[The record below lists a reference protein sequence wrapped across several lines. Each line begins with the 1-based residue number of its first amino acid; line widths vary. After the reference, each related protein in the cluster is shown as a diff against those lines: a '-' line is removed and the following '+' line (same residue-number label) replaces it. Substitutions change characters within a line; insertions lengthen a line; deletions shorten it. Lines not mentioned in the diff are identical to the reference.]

1 MASYRSPYAN
11 YISDKTGNHA
21 PVGSILPVFADLNL
35 TAGNSPEYTY
45 PQHLYCNGAELNIR
59 DYPELYSIIKNTYGG
74 AAAVAKTQASQP
86 GGLRR
91 SNIYNNKLFFNFYYD
106 PTNDKVNVK
115 RPYPFGAVF
124 RFSSGT
130 NPWGSFPSAGI
141 FNQNTFYQLKQP
153 TENVEGLFG
162 QTNEFIYEIVLPE
175 TIDLGAVVQSDY
187 NLNFTNLGSDTHP
200 DIIVQK
206 SFTLQDYPYNIGTFN
221 LPDYRQRKILGFG
234 NVNGAGT
241 STPENAVNNFVGQT
255 GGQWYIPKNTLVDS
269 GEFFVIGDVKTTGY
283 NNIVADISAYITG
296 TVKYQIGPMEDFTFP
311 FPPAH
316 SHRILSVEVDQ
327 TKLSEQGAV
336 EVDKFAVNYI
346 DSRANINLFEPNGS
360 AGGALGHA
368 HGLIGIPLQNS
379 LTATYGNS
387 NGIGDRV
394 GTTGGQQYQY
404 LVSESATVNVTSV
417 TYDSASGFITINTD
431 GAHNLSV
438 GDIVTVDGASPS
450 EFSGNFTIIPDGFG
464 NTSFNVLPREG
475 ETPSQN
481 SASGGFITVKLANGY
496 FVDQEV
502 VVPPR
507 AYVVDNNTLVG
518 GKQVVFDI
526 PGNAITVKE
535 ETFTTPL
542 ATIVTVPD
550 ASLGEVTGTTI
561 TMQAPG
567 GGGADSDTD
576 GQDGGYCEIGITVD
590 GTFYTIRAEG
600 GRGGNSGANGSGGGA
615 GGTLI
620 VPAALANDPRFNIS
634 ETPGDAGDNG
644 ATEGTGSNDSVGGGV
659 TGTTP
664 AGSLTTGGSGTAQIK
679 QQSNVNPQEVFTTNG
694 TWNIPTPNGNE
705 VSRTITVEISGGGG
719 GAGNANS
726 GSNCS
731 STWPG
736 WPTSTSGKTGA
747 NGGYGGRGSLLIG
760 TLTQNSGTL
769 NWELGQGG
777 NNGFNTRQGNQSGG
791 TPGSDPF
798 TGILWDSWPGGIGN
812 GYEPGGSTA
821 GVGGASGCISGG
833 GGRGAWGNG
842 ATAGSGG
849 GVTGLFLDG
858 VCIAGAGGGGGGG
871 GSGGGYNGSGTT
883 DGCYPGGDATGPAQ
897 ALIATSGVL
906 DFANGGSG
914 SSGGCTAGGGGGG
927 GSACGIVNVTPGGI
941 GGQAGVGHN
950 GNGGGTGGRRGISAY
965 RTTYWDGA
973 VSESANGALPSEGGY
988 VKIQYSNVETYYDA
1002 VGGAGGQGASITI
1015 TFAEIST
1022 PVTVAL
1028 QSAGQGGGDGSTGAG
1043 GRIYVRYF
1051 GQEQGTQVPGDT
1063 TVPTGK
1069 YYECDSDGNPI
1080 GAALDGAVWL
1090 SSTDP
1095 NIKQRG
1101 FGTGTGSIAGF
1112 VGGNAIP
1119 NNTNNKITQ
1128 YIEFTGAAS
1137 TASGKR
1143 QLEVGQF
1150 NLSDANK
1157 IRFTVI
1163 RGSGQNGGENP
1174 DQALNVFYKKGASNN
1189 VTLFSQILLAADNNP
1204 SWQNV
1209 ELDIA
1214 EGDAMRANNVT
1225 LILEQDRGPVY
1236 TTAPASDDNYGLGA
1250 ITFFYEPTLVSTFIS
1265 TGGASLQGNVDEGGN
1280 EINSDDGIDQVRR
1293 EISAVGAALTVT
1305 DGNFTMSSSTP
1316 ITTTAT
1322 VSAENDI
1329 PLITKYHRVKYLIK
1343 AL

>member
-106 PTNDKVNVK
+106 STNDKVNVK

-124 RFSSGT
+124 RFASSAS
-130 NPWGSFPSAGI
+130 PFGSFPSAGI

-175 TIDLGAVVQSDY
+175 TIDLGAVVQSEY

-450 EFSGNFTIIPDGFG
+450 EYSGNFTIIPDGFG

-518 GKQVVFDI
+518 GKQIVFDI

-576 GQDGGYCEIGITVD
+576 GQDAGYCEIGITVD

-620 VPAALANDPRFNIS
+620 VPSALANDPRFNIS
-634 ETPGDAGDNG
+634 ETPGNAGGNG
-644 ATEGTGSNDSVGGGV
+644 ATQGTGSNDSVGGGV

-777 NNGFNTRQGNQSGG
+777 NNGFNTRQGNTSGG

-812 GYEPGGSTA
+812 GTEPGGSTA
-821 GVGGASGCISGG
+821 GVSGASGCVSGS

-883 DGCYPGGDATGPAQ
+883 DGCYPGGDASGPAQ

-914 SSGGCTAGGGGGG
+914 SGGGCTAGGGGGG

-950 GNGGGTGGRRGISAY
+950 GNGGGTGGKRGISAY

-1028 QSAGQGGGDGSTGAG
+1028 QSGGQGGGDGTTGAG

-1128 YIEFTGAAS
+1128 YIEYTGAAS

-1316 ITTTAT
+1316 ITTTAS

>member
-327 TKLSEQGAV
+327 TKLAEQGAV

-731 STWPG
+731 STWAG
-736 WPTSTSGKTGA
+736 WPTALSGKTGA

-914 SSGGCTAGGGGGG
+914 SAGGCTAGGGGGG
-927 GSACGIVNVTPGGI
+927 GSACGIINVTPGGI

-1174 DQALNVFYKKGASNN
+1174 DQALNVFYKKGTSNN
-1189 VTLFSQILLAADNNP
+1189 VTLFSQILLAANNNP
-1204 SWQNV
+1204 SWQTID
-1209 ELDIA
+1209 LDIA